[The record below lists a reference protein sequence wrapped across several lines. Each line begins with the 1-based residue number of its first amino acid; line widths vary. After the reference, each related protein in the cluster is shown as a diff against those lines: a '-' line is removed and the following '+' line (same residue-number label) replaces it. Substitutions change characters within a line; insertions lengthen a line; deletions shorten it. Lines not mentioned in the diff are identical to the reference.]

1 MGRSRQTQQHQQGQA
16 TSSHGG
22 ERNEVIV
29 DATDCIAG
37 RMCSRVSKLLL
48 KGNRVSIV
56 NSENAMLSGDK
67 YKTIDLYKEFLEIN
81 SVTNP
86 VHGPFHP
93 RRPDTILTKMVRGM
107 IPKTKTSGI
116 EAFKRLRVYIGTPHG
131 LTIRKIESFEDTKIT
146 KSTSRYISVG
156 EVAKQ
161 IGWKGV
167 LRKEP
172 EQRPQDQNPPQQKQ
186 PQQQNE
192 KKETGNKADRRG
204 MNSKAPPQEVNIEKD
219 KKGQRNE

>member
-1 MGRSRQTQQHQQGQA
+1 LGSSRQSQQHQQGQA
-16 TSSHGG
+16 TSSHAG

-131 LTIRKIESFEDTKIT
+131 LSIRKIESFEDTKIT
-146 KSTSRYISVG
+146 KSPSRYISVG

-172 EQRPQDQNPPQQKQ
+172 EQRPQDQNPPQHKQ
-186 PQQQNE
+186 PHQQNE
-192 KKETGNKADRRG
+192 KKETGNKADRKG

-219 KKGQRNE
+219 NKGQKNE